1 MFVLIYNV
9 DYFRSFIYG
18 NNLSNANSQITQLY
32 SDMQAKNSPYG
43 DILEPG
49 DASGL
54 NVNGYL
60 MSRFGLNGVPTSKK
74 GDKYYIAVDAN
85 NKLRSG
91 IQINGAD
98 KITWK
103 EIATKDDLGVAEY
116 NAGKSI
122 KISGRLSD
130 IGKWLQTNGTT
141 SRWMSVRANPT
152 NTDGY
157 FGSSTFSILWQCSS
171 AEYGWCILM
180 SDNPKMVVLGRNST
194 GWHWYAPSLTEVS

>member
-1 MFVLIYNV
+1 MNKLHAYPN
-9 DYFRSFIYG
+9 
-18 NNLSNANSQITQLY
+18 NNLSKWKFQGDTIQFDVGTNSEAPLFFKIRSKETDFYQLTAL
-32 SDMQAKNSPYG
+32 SG
-43 DILEPG
+43 GLE
-49 DASGL
+49 L
-54 NVNGYL
+54 
-60 MSRFGLNGVPTSKK
+60 SKTE
-74 GDKYYIAVDAN
+74 
-85 NKLRSG
+85 
-91 IQINGAD
+91 NGAW
-98 KITWK
+98 TSLWK
-103 EIATKDDLGVAEY
+103 AASKDDLGVAEY

-180 SDNPKMVVLGRNST
+180 SDNSKMVVFGRNSD